1 MNRKFLYWWLLN
13 CLTVALLFVLW
24 DFGILRSVYTQDATY
39 ITFLLTVLLTGATA
53 SIGWKYYKHKL
64 NTSYFVESYVSSIAI
79 TLGMVG
85 TVIGFMIMLSGTFG
99 NIELNDVQAVKRLL
113 EALTTGLFTALNTT
127 LVGLITSLHLR
138 TQFVLLGST
147 DDQV

>member
-1 MNRKFLYWWLLN
+1 
-13 CLTVALLFVLW
+13 
-24 DFGILRSVYTQDATY
+24 
-39 ITFLLTVLLTGATA
+39 
-53 SIGWKYYKHKL
+53 
-64 NTSYFVESYVSSIAI
+64 
-79 TLGMVG
+79 MVG